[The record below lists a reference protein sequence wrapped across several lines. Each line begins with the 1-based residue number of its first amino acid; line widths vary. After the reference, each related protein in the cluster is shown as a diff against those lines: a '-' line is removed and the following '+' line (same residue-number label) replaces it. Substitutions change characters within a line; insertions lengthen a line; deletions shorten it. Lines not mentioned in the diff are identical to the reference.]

1 MASASKSIFLSH
13 SHKDRDLAKGLINYL
28 APLGLSL
35 YVDWQDSTMPRIT
48 SRETAQNIKRTIS
61 ELDFFLILA
70 TPNALES
77 RWVPWEIGVADQAKS
92 HAKMAIMPVADSN
105 GNFQGNEYLLIYN
118 RIELDSLGGLLMR
131 DSDNSWTV
139 GEVKSWLAS

>member
-1 MASASKSIFLSH
+1 
-13 SHKDRDLAKGLINYL
+13 
-28 APLGLSL
+28 
-35 YVDWQDSTMPRIT
+35 
-48 SRETAQNIKRTIS
+48 
-61 ELDFFLILA
+61 
-70 TPNALES
+70 
-77 RWVPWEIGVADQAKS
+77 
-92 HAKMAIMPVADSN
+92 MAIMPVADSN